1 MILAR
6 VTSLMPGRECSA
18 RSTVP
23 METPT
28 VSAISLIPADFAS
41 TDPALERLDLRVCPP
56 GSLRLSFED
65 FTEDIAWPFRAVFRN
80 RATPCSIVSSSPPGC
95 AHNLTAKAEVAF
107 NPYR

>member
-6 VTSLMPGRECSA
+6 VASLMPGRECSA

-41 TDPALERLDLRVCPP
+41 ADDPALERTDLRVCPP
-56 GSLRLSFED
+56 GSLRFSFED
-65 FTEDIAWPFRAVFRN
+65 FTGDIDWPYRAVFLKRRIAWLN
-80 RATPCSIVSSSPPGC
+80 RIKI
-95 AHNLTAKAEVAF
+95 TAQMRPQLDRQSGSRF
-107 NPYR
+107 